1 MEINASS
8 KHRCILEG
16 TNNLSHTSCPSLFC
30 ENYGD
35 PTKTKWSSRI
45 QELENP
51 AAAAAAAV
59 VAVENTNAIQLSKR
73 VHLKHF

>member
-1 MEINASS
+1 MDGGHEGQKNNCKIISYQLS
-8 KHRCILEG
+8 K
-16 TNNLSHTSCPSLFC
+16 SFFC